1 MLYNNT
7 TLIAYCQDNHIEL
20 LDDYTNIKI
29 NRDYYIKGNC
39 KSKLETCDKIFNKNF
54 RQLVKT
60 GPYCLI
66 CAIENGK
73 QKFKLK
79 CKYNLT
85 YLIEFCD
92 ENSIILND
100 DYTSQI
106 INRDTVIKGI
116 CLTEDCNNIFNKPFR
131 ELIKINGYCFD
142 CSKENGK
149 TKIIETNLTKYGVDN
164 PMKTTEFKEKLKNTI
179 MEKYGV
185 EHILQLDLIK
195 QQMKEKSLAKYGT
208 EYVLQSEIVRNK
220 GKETN
225 KIKYGFDNPQQ
236 NKDIQKKT
244 SDTIYNKYGVKHYF
258 ITDEFK
264 EKTCKTNILKYG
276 VPHHSQNSV
285 ISELILKNSY
295 MTKQYTFP
303 SGKIINYQGYEN
315 FAFDELINLENI
327 SEDDILTN
335 RQDVPEIWYT
345 DKTGKMRR
353 HFVDIYIKSQ
363 NRCIEV
369 KSTWTNQEKNNV
381 FEKKHSA
388 INLGYNYEI
397 WIFERNGNK
406 LEVL

>member
-7 TLIAYCQDNHIEL
+7 TLIAYCLDNHIEL

-29 NRDYYIKGNC
+29 NRDYYIRGNC
-39 KSKLETCDKIFNKNF
+39 KSILETCNKIFNKNF

-79 CKYNLT
+79 CKYNLS
-85 YLIEFCD
+85 YLIEFCK
-92 ENSIILND
+92 ENNIILND
-100 DYTSQI
+100 EYTSQD
-106 INRDTVIKGI
+106 INRDTIIKGI
-116 CLTEDCNNIFNKPFR
+116 CLTDDCNNNFNRPFR

-164 PMKTTEFKEKLKNTI
+164 PMKTTEFKEKLKNTN

-185 EHILQLDLIK
+185 EHISQLECIK
-195 QQMKEKSLAKYGT
+195 QQMKETNLEKYGT

-225 KIKYGFDNPQQ
+225 KIKYGFENPQQ
-236 NKDIQKKT
+236 NIDIKNKT
-244 SDTIYNKYGVKHYF
+244 QETIFKKYGYKGALKNPEVKQKM
-258 ITDEFK
+258 IE
-264 EKTCKTNILKYG
+264 NNMLKYG
-276 VPHHSQNSV
+276 VPHHSQNAE
-285 ISELILKNSY
+285 IAEKMCNSAY
-295 MTKQYTFP
+295 CIKQYTFP

-327 SEDDILTN
+327 LEDDILTN

-345 DKTGKMRR
+345 DKTGKLRR

>member
-1 MLYNNT
+1 
-7 TLIAYCQDNHIEL
+7 
-20 LDDYTNIKI
+20 
-29 NRDYYIKGNC
+29 
-39 KSKLETCDKIFNKNF
+39 
-54 RQLVKT
+54 
-60 GPYCLI
+60 
-66 CAIENGK
+66 
-73 QKFKLK
+73 
-79 CKYNLT
+79 
-85 YLIEFCD
+85 
-92 ENSIILND
+92 
-100 DYTSQI
+100 
-106 INRDTVIKGI
+106 
-116 CLTEDCNNIFNKPFR
+116 
-131 ELIKINGYCFD
+131 
-142 CSKENGK
+142 
-149 TKIIETNLTKYGVDN
+149 
-164 PMKTTEFKEKLKNTI
+164 MKTTEFKEKLKNTI

-315 FAFDELINLENI
+315 FAFDELINLEKI

-335 RQDVPEIWYT
+335 RQDVPEIWYK
-345 DKTGKMRR
+345 DKTGKLRR

-397 WIFERNGNK
+397 WIFDRNGNK

>member
-7 TLIAYCQDNHIEL
+7 TLIAYCLDNHIEL

-29 NRDYYIKGNC
+29 NRDYYIRGNC
-39 KSKLETCDKIFNKNF
+39 KSILETCNKIFNKNF

-79 CKYNLT
+79 CKYNLS
-85 YLIEFCD
+85 YLIEFCK
-92 ENSIILND
+92 ENNIILND
-100 DYTSQI
+100 EYTSQD
-106 INRDTVIKGI
+106 INRDTIIKGI
-116 CLTEDCNNIFNKPFR
+116 CLTDDCNNNFNRPFR

-149 TKIIETNLTKYGVDN
+149 TKIIETNLTKYGCISSMQNEIVKN
-164 PMKTTEFKEKLKNTI
+164 KQKNTI
-179 MEKYGV
+179 LKKYGV
-185 EHILQLDLIK
+185 EHISQLECIK
-195 QQMKEKSLAKYGT
+195 QQKKEKSLEKYGT
-208 EYVLQSEIVRNK
+208 EFVLQSEIVRNK

-225 KIKYGFDNPQQ
+225 KIKYGFEIPQQ
-236 NKDIQKKT
+236 NIDIKNKT
-244 SDTIYNKYGVKHYF
+244 QETIFKKYGYKGALKNPEVKQKM
-258 ITDEFK
+258 IE
-264 EKTCKTNILKYG
+264 NNMLKYG
-276 VPHHSQNSV
+276 VPHHSQNAE
-285 ISELILKNSY
+285 IAEKMCNSAY
-295 MTKQYTFP
+295 CIKQYTFP

-327 SEDDILTN
+327 LEDDILTN
-335 RQDVPEIWYT
+335 RQNVPEIWYT
-345 DKTGKMRR
+345 DKTGKLRR

-397 WIFERNGNK
+397 WIF
-406 LEVL
+406 

>member
-7 TLIAYCQDNHIEL
+7 TLIAYCHDNHIEL

-29 NRDYYIKGNC
+29 NRDYYIRGNC
-39 KSKLETCDKIFNKNF
+39 KSKLETCNKIFNKNF

-73 QKFKLK
+73 QKFKLN

-85 YLIEFCD
+85 YLIEFCNK
-92 ENSIILND
+92 NSIILND
-100 DYTSQI
+100 DYTNQF

-116 CLTEDCNNIFNKPFR
+116 CLTEDCNNNFNKPFR

-149 TKIIETNLTKYGVDN
+149 TKIIETNLAKYGVDN
-164 PMKTTEFKEKLKNTI
+164 PMKTTEFKEKIKNTN

-185 EHILQLDLIK
+185 EHISQLECIK
-195 QQMKEKSLAKYGT
+195 QQKKEKSLEKYGT
-208 EYVLQSEIVRNK
+208 EFVLQSEIVRNK

-285 ISELILKNSY
+285 ISELILKKSY

-327 SEDDILTN
+327 LEDDILTN
-335 RQDVPEIWYT
+335 RQYVPEIWYK
-345 DKTGKMRR
+345 DKTGKLRR

-381 FEKKHSA
+381 FEKKYSA

>member
-7 TLIAYCQDNHIEL
+7 TLITYCQDNHIEL

-29 NRDYYIKGNC
+29 NRDYSVKGNC
-39 KSKLETCDKIFNKNF
+39 KSKLETCNKIFNKKF

-79 CKYNLT
+79 CKYNLS
-85 YLIEFCD
+85 YLIEFC
-92 ENSIILND
+92 NKNRIILND
-100 DYTSQI
+100 DYTSKN
-106 INRDTVIKGI
+106 INRDTIIRGI
-116 CLTEDCNNIFNKPFR
+116 CLTEDCNNNFNKPFR
-131 ELIKINGYCFD
+131 ELLKINGYCFD

-164 PMKTTEFKEKLKNTI
+164 PMKTTEFKDKIKNTN
-179 MEKYGV
+179 MKKYGV
-185 EHILQLDLIK
+185 EHILQLDVIK
-195 QQMKEKSLAKYGT
+195 NQMKEKSLAKYGT

-225 KIKYGFDNPQQ
+225 KIKYGFENPQQ

-244 SDTIYNKYGVKHYF
+244 SDTVYKKYGAKHYF

-264 EKTCKTNILKYG
+264 EKTCKTNMLKYG

-285 ISELILKNSY
+285 ISELILKKSY

-315 FAFDELINLENI
+315 FAFNKLIFLENI
-327 SEDDILTN
+327 LEDDILTN
-335 RQDVPEIWYT
+335 RQDVPEIWYK
-345 DKTGKMRR
+345 DKTGKLRR

-363 NRCIEV
+363 NKCIEV

-397 WIFERNGNK
+397 WIFDRNGNK

>member
-7 TLIAYCQDNHIEL
+7 TLITYCQDNHIEL

-29 NRDYYIKGNC
+29 NRDYSVKGNC
-39 KSKLETCDKIFNKNF
+39 KSKLETCNKIFNKKF

-79 CKYNLT
+79 CKYNLS
-85 YLIEFCD
+85 YLIEFC
-92 ENSIILND
+92 NKNRIILND
-100 DYTSQI
+100 DYTSKN
-106 INRDTVIKGI
+106 INRDTIIRGI
-116 CLTEDCNNIFNKPFR
+116 CLTEDCNNNFNKPFR
-131 ELIKINGYCFD
+131 ELLKINGYCFD

-164 PMKTTEFKEKLKNTI
+164 PMKTTEFKEKIKNTN
-179 MEKYGV
+179 MKKYGV
-185 EHILQLDLIK
+185 EHILQLDVIK
-195 QQMKEKSLAKYGT
+195 NQMKEKSLAKYGT

-225 KIKYGFDNPQQ
+225 KIKYGFENPQQ

-244 SDTIYNKYGVKHYF
+244 SDTVYKKYGAKHYF

-264 EKTCKTNILKYG
+264 EKTCKTNMLKYG

-285 ISELILKNSY
+285 ISELILKKSY

-315 FAFDELINLENI
+315 FAFDKLIFLENI
-327 SEDDILTN
+327 LEDDILTN
-335 RQDVPEIWYT
+335 RQDVPEIWYK
-345 DKTGKMRR
+345 DKTGKLRR

-363 NRCIEV
+363 NKCIEV

-397 WIFERNGNK
+397 WIFDRNGNK

>member
-29 NRDYYIKGNC
+29 NRDYYVKGNC
-39 KSKLETCDKIFNKNF
+39 KSILETCNKIFNKNF

-73 QKFKLK
+73 QKYKLN

-85 YLIEFCD
+85 YLIEFCN

-100 DYTSQI
+100 DYTSQF

-195 QQMKEKSLAKYGT
+195 KQMKEKSLAKYGT

-225 KIKYGFDNPQQ
+225 KIKYGFENPQQ

-244 SDTIYNKYGVKHYF
+244 QETIFKKYGFKSALKNPEVKQKM
-258 ITDEFK
+258 IE
-264 EKTCKTNILKYG
+264 NNMLKYG
-276 VPHHSQNSV
+276 VPHHSQNAE
-285 ISELILKNSY
+285 IAEKMCNSAY
-295 MTKQYTFP
+295 CIKQYTFP

-327 SEDDILTN
+327 LEDDILTN

-345 DKTGKMRR
+345 DKTGKLRR

>member
-7 TLIAYCQDNHIEL
+7 TLIAYCHDNHIEL

-29 NRDYYIKGNC
+29 NRDYYVKGNC
-39 KSKLETCDKIFNKNF
+39 KSILETCNKIFNKNF

-73 QKFKLK
+73 QKYKLN

-85 YLIEFCD
+85 YLIEFCN

-100 DYTSQI
+100 DYTSQF

-116 CLTEDCNNIFNKPFR
+116 CLTEDCNNNFNRPFR

-195 QQMKEKSLAKYGT
+195 KQMKEKSLAKYGT

-225 KIKYGFDNPQQ
+225 KIKYGFENPQQ
-236 NKDIQKKT
+236 NIDIKNKT
-244 SDTIYNKYGVKHYF
+244 QNTIFKKYGYKGALKNPEVKQKM
-258 ITDEFK
+258 IE
-264 EKTCKTNILKYG
+264 NNMLKYG
-276 VPHHSQNSV
+276 VPHHSQNAE
-285 ISELILKNSY
+285 IAEKMCNSAY
-295 MTKQYTFP
+295 CIKQYTFP

-327 SEDDILTN
+327 LEDDILTN

-345 DKTGKMRR
+345 DKTGKLRR

>member
-7 TLIAYCQDNHIEL
+7 TLIAYCHDNHIEL

-29 NRDYYIKGNC
+29 NRDYYIRGNC
-39 KSKLETCDKIFNKNF
+39 KSKLETCNKIFNKNF

-73 QKFKLK
+73 QKFKLN

-85 YLIEFCD
+85 YLIEFCNK
-92 ENSIILND
+92 NSIILND
-100 DYTSQI
+100 DYTNQF

-116 CLTEDCNNIFNKPFR
+116 CLTEDCNNNFNKPFR

-149 TKIIETNLTKYGVDN
+149 TKIIETNLAKYGVDN
-164 PMKTTEFKEKLKNTI
+164 PMKTTEFKEKIKNTN

-185 EHILQLDLIK
+185 EHISQLECIK
-195 QQMKEKSLAKYGT
+195 QQKKEKSLEKYGT
-208 EYVLQSEIVRNK
+208 EFVLQSEIVRNK

-225 KIKYGFDNPQQ
+225 KIKYGFENPQQ
-236 NKDIQKKT
+236 NIDIKNKT
-244 SDTIYNKYGVKHYF
+244 QETIFKKYGYKGALKNPEVQQKM
-258 ITDEFK
+258 IE
-264 EKTCKTNILKYG
+264 NNMLKYG
-276 VPHHSQNSV
+276 VPHHSQNAE
-285 ISELILKNSY
+285 IAEKMCNSAY
-295 MTKQYTFP
+295 CIKQYTFP

-327 SEDDILTN
+327 LEDDILTN
-335 RQDVPEIWYT
+335 RQYVPEIWYK
-345 DKTGKMRR
+345 DKTGKLRR

>member
-7 TLIAYCQDNHIEL
+7 TLIAYCHDNHIEL

-29 NRDYYIKGNC
+29 NRDYYVKGNC
-39 KSKLETCDKIFNKNF
+39 KSILETCNKIFNKNF

-73 QKFKLK
+73 QKYKLN

-85 YLIEFCD
+85 YLIEFCN

-100 DYTSQI
+100 DYTSQF

-116 CLTEDCNNIFNKPFR
+116 CLTEDCNNNFNRPFR

-195 QQMKEKSLAKYGT
+195 KQMKEKRLAKYGT

-264 EKTCKTNILKYG
+264 KYEYWDDGFVIGKLINENKNNFIFKDLVETSNCRTTRVMEIENNPLINII
-276 VPHHSQNSV
+276 HHF
-285 ISELILKNSY
+285 KNRHA
-295 MTKQYTFP
+295 TP
-303 SGKIINYQGYEN
+303 
-315 FAFDELINLENI
+315 DELEWL
-327 SEDDILTN
+327 
-335 RQDVPEIWYT
+335 Y
-345 DKTGKMRR
+345 
-353 HFVDIYIKSQ
+353 
-363 NRCIEV
+363 
-369 KSTWTNQEKNNV
+369 
-381 FEKKHSA
+381 
-388 INLGYNYEI
+388 
-397 WIFERNGNK
+397 
-406 LEVL
+406 